1 MRVRAQHSIH
11 FALRHWLRAM
21 RGHTLFLIILIF
33 IIFKINKNGHW
44 MAGGVLVSLLAIIS
58 WVI

>member
-1 MRVRAQHSIH
+1 
-11 FALRHWLRAM
+11 M